1 MLTVT
6 AEAAQYLKTAL
17 VGVQEPENACF
28 RLRLGQKGA
37 DLALDQTRPGDETVE
52 HEGEVLLTLEP
63 SVAQQVADSRLEY
76 DDEKSRL
83 VLAGSDS

>member
-6 AEAAQYLKTAL
+6 TEAAQYLKRAL
-17 VGVQEPENACF
+17 VGVREPENACF

-63 SVAQQVADSRLEY
+63 SVAQQVTESTLEY
-76 DDEKSRL
+76 NDETSRL
-83 VLAGSDS
+83 VLAGSGS